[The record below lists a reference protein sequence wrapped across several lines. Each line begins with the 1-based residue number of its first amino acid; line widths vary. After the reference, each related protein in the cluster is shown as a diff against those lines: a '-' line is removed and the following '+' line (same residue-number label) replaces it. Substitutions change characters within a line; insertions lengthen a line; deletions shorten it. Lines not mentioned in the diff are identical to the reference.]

1 LAVVEVLPGSFFV
14 IKNNVFKQ
22 IDYFDENT
30 FLFCEERILAKK
42 LKDFGFKQA
51 VHFESFHLHDHSNK
65 KNNLKQK
72 INDYNT
78 LLKSRIYFNKNYNE
92 KYGSIVV
99 FLLYLLYPLRIAEL
113 SLIHLLKKVKNP

>member
-1 LAVVEVLPGSFFV
+1 MKILFYFV
-14 IKNNVFKQ
+14 KKEYLQ
-22 IDYFDENT
+22 
-30 FLFCEERILAKK
+30 KK

-51 VHFESFHLHDHSNK
+51 VHFESFYLHDHSNK

-72 INDYNT
+72 INNYNT

-92 KYGSIVV
+92 KYGKSVA

-113 SLIHLLKKVKNP
+113 SLIHLLKR